1 MSIRI
6 GALLAVAVLALPAP
20 CFSQELSRL
29 YVTMKPLEAVGEV
42 DPEFAKILSRN
53 LMQAIER
60 NSDFRIKSAGPTRY
74 YLKGQVSANKERQFV
89 TLQLFETH
97 TNRMLWLQNYADRDI
112 AADLMAEDVIAEL
125 SAALAA
131 DNWR

>member
-1 MSIRI
+1 MDIRI
-6 GALLAVAVLALPAP
+6 CTFLVAAALAFPVP
-20 CFSQELSRL
+20 CISQELSRL
-29 YVTMKPLEAVGEV
+29 YVSMKPLEAVGEV

-60 NSDFRIKSAGPTRY
+60 NSDFRIKSGGPTRY

-97 TNRMLWLQNYADRDI
+97 TNRMFWLQNYADRDI

-125 SAALAA
+125 SAALAS

>member
-1 MSIRI
+1 MDIRTCTF
-6 GALLAVAVLALPAP
+6 LVAAAFALPVP
-20 CFSQELSRL
+20 SISQELSRFN
-29 YVTMKPLEAVGEV
+29 VTMKPLEAVGEV

-53 LMQAIER
+53 LMQDIER
-60 NSDFRIKSAGPTRY
+60 NSDFRIKSGGPTRY
-74 YLKGQVSANKERQFV
+74 YLKGQVSAKKERQFV

-125 SAALAA
+125 SAALAS

>member
-6 GALLAVAVLALPAP
+6 GALLAVAVLALTAP
-20 CFSQELSRL
+20 CLSQELSRL

-60 NSDFRIKSAGPTRY
+60 NSDFRIKSGGPTRY
-74 YLKGQVSANKERQFV
+74 YLKGQVSANKERQLV

>member
-1 MSIRI
+1 MRTRI
-6 GALLAVAVLALPAP
+6 GALLAVAMLALPAP

-29 YVTMKPLEAVGEV
+29 YVTMKPLEA

-60 NSDFRIKSAGPTRY
+60 NSDFRIKSGGPTRF
-74 YLKGQVSANKERQFV
+74 YLKGRVSANKERQFV
-89 TLQLFETH
+89 TLELFETH

>member
-6 GALLAVAVLALPAP
+6 CVLLAAVVLALPAP
-20 CFSQELSRL
+20 GLSQELSRL
-29 YVTMKPLEAVGEV
+29 NVTMKPFEAVGEV
-42 DPEFAKILSRN
+42 DREFAKTMSRQ
-53 LMQAIER
+53 LMRAIEY
-60 NSDFRIKSAGPTRY
+60 NSDFRITQGGSTRFY
-74 YLKGQVSANKERQFV
+74 IKGQVTADKERHFV

-97 TNRMLWLQNYADRDI
+97 TNRVLWVQNYGDRDI

-125 SAALAA
+125 SAALAS

>member
-6 GALLAVAVLALPAP
+6 CAFLAAAVLALPAP

-29 YVTMKPLEAVGEV
+29 NVTMKPLEAVGEV
-42 DPEFAKILSRN
+42 DPEYAKILSRN

-60 NSDFRIKSAGPTRY
+60 NSVFRVTSGGPTRF

-89 TLQLFETH
+89 TLQLSETH
-97 TNRMLWLQNYADRDI
+97 TNRVPWLQNYDDRGI
-112 AADLMAEDVIAEL
+112 NTGLMAEDGIAEL
-125 SAALAA
+125 YSALAS
-131 DNWR
+131 DPR

>member
-1 MSIRI
+1 MNMRI
-6 GALLAVAVLALPAP
+6 CTFLVAAALALPVP

-60 NSDFRIKSAGPTRY
+60 DSDFRIKSGGPTRY
-74 YLKGQVSANKERQFV
+74 YLKGQVSSNKERQFV
-89 TLQLFETH
+89 TLQLSKPTPTECFGFRT
-97 TNRMLWLQNYADRDI
+97 TATATSRLT
-112 AADLMAEDVIAEL
+112 
-125 SAALAA
+125 
-131 DNWR
+131 